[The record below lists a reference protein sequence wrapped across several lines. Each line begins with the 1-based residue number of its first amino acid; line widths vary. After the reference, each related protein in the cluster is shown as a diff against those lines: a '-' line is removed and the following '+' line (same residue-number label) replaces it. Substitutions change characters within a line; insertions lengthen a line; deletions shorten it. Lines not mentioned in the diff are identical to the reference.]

1 MRLLASVSFLS
12 NTLFL
17 FLAFTKQESMK
28 ISEVI
33 LSLWGIAGKIS
44 SNERS
49 VYLFFLVDKDQKV
62 ENASYPKTET

>member
-1 MRLLASVSFLS
+1 
-12 NTLFL
+12 
-17 FLAFTKQESMK
+17 MK